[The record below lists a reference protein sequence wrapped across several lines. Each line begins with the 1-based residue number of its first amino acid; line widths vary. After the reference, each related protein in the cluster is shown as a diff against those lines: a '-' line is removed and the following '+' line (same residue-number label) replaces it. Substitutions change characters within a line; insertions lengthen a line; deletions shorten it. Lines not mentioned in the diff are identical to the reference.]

1 MTMTST
7 QLPHLQPSPYPEAI
21 DAETLSSLPKAV
33 CPVPI
38 HLIDT
43 GGASINKLVRA
54 LRDRDAIGI
63 DTETKPSF
71 VPGKRTEVSLLQLAT
86 DEECF
91 LVRLNR
97 IGLPE
102 PLAELLS
109 RADLLK
115 IGLSLQGD
123 ITALRRLTTF
133 DPQGFVELQQLCPA
147 YGLREAASLQKI
159 YAIIF
164 GEYMSKSQ
172 RMSNWNA
179 RQLTTAQQHYAAL
192 DAWGSLRVYRQL
204 MELPHPHPV
213 QFALL

>member
-1 MTMTST
+1 MTTS
-7 QLPHLQPSPYPEAI
+7 PSTSLGMQSYPYPESI
-21 DAETLSSLPKAV
+21 DAEMLASLPRAV

-43 GGASINKLVRA
+43 GGAAISKLVRA

-97 IGLPE
+97 IGLPS

-115 IGLSLQGD
+115 IGLSLSGD

-133 DPQGFVELQQLCPA
+133 DPRGFVELQQLCPA

-179 RQLTTAQQHYAAL
+179 RQLTSAQQHYAAL
-192 DAWGSLRVYRQL
+192 DAWASLRVYRQL
-204 MELPHPHPV
+204 MTLPHPHPV

>member
-1 MTMTST
+1 MTKTNHSYP
-7 QLPHLQPSPYPEAI
+7 QLQPCPYPESI
-21 DAETLSSLPKAV
+21 DAEALASLPKAQ

-38 HLIDT
+38 HLIET

-71 VPGKRTEVSLLQLAT
+71 VPGKRTEVSLLQIAT

-97 IGLPE
+97 VGLPD
-102 PLAELLS
+102 PLAEVLA
-109 RADLLK
+109 REDLLK

-123 ITALRRLTTF
+123 ITALRRLNAF
-133 DPQGFVELQQLCPA
+133 EPRGFLELQHLCPA
-147 YGLREAASLQKI
+147 YGLRKAASLQKI

-192 DAWGSLRVYRQL
+192 DAWASLRVYRHL